1 MSGCC
6 DGCSEI
12 YKQRSYIQHHSKFS
26 SLTMLSFELVK
37 SGYQLNTI
45 PIVVWKKPKNY
56 KFGPDITFGP
66 DK

>member
-1 MSGCC
+1 
-6 DGCSEI
+6 
-12 YKQRSYIQHHSKFS
+12 
-26 SLTMLSFELVK
+26 MLSFELVK

>member
-37 SGYQLNTI
+37 SGYQVPTEHHTNRRLEEA
-45 PIVVWKKPKNY
+45 KEL
-56 KFGPDITFGP
+56 
-66 DK
+66 